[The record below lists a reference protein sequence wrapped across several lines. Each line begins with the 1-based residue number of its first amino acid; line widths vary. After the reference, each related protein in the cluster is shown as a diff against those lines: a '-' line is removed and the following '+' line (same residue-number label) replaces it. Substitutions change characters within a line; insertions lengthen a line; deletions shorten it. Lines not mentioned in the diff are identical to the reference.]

1 MFELRHT
8 FIWFITHIY
17 DNILSCI
24 LVMKCEHTLN
34 FVSIYFQT
42 NSLLMT
48 KKASAFLLIVDTHT
62 NPKPQH
68 ILEADGA
75 HSVPVTSDLLGTS

>member
-1 MFELRHT
+1 MFELFHT

-24 LVMKCEHTLN
+24 LVMKCVHTLS

-42 NSLLMT
+42 NSLLMAN
-48 KKASAFLLIVDTHT
+48 KASAFLLIIDTH
-62 NPKPQH
+62 
-68 ILEADGA
+68 
-75 HSVPVTSDLLGTS
+75 